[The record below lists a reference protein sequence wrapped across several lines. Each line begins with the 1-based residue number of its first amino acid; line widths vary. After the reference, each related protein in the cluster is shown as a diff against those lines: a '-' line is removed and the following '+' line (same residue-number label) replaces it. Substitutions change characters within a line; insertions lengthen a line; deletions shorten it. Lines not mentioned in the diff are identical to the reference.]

1 LSQGGGRENTRLLF
15 DAYFHWMAVRFSIQ
29 FSSKSGKQIALIRKG
44 FPNLD
49 RSAPEETG
57 KIGKVSCFRNGR
69 GEASDFPFFQNRCLE
84 DLGLLI
90 RSSEDFLYLS
100 YRNKK
105 RR

>member
-1 LSQGGGRENTRLLF
+1 MKKMKSDIQSFEGAGYRIFSASEKAWIVFSL
-15 DAYFHWMAVRFSIQ
+15 MAVRFSIQ

-69 GEASDFPFFQNRCLE
+69 GEASDFPFFKI
-84 DLGLLI
+84 GVWKI
-90 RSSEDFLYLS
+90 WVS
-100 YRNKK
+100 
-105 RR
+105 